1 VQFLTARLSPAAT
14 FLLNILSGNSGKAAL
29 EEKMRHDKALE
40 AYQAA
45 MAKHTHDRPKL
56 LDWINTNRKIKEQ
69 AKQNFTNINYAFKL
83 YNQAHPDQQIM
94 PPKEPQF
101 FDF

>member
-45 MAKHTHDRPKL
+45 MAKHTRDRPKL